1 VEERRLRGRLNRLS
15 GVALGLALV
24 VAMSAC
30 GASGGARTGAGAT
43 TPAQSTPSATGPS
56 AIVGKEA
63 PDFSLVDQ
71 FNRRHELSDYQGKVV
86 LLTFVSSHCKDIC
99 PLTAELLAE
108 TQDLMGGRAQTMQ
121 LVAVNA
127 NYIFRSVAS
136 VAKWSK
142 EHAMMHR
149 WLFLTGSSHQLFSV
163 YSDYGVAPGAA
174 HTIVVFLIDPSGK
187 VEAVIPVAMQNGL
200 EAEAKV
206 LAKAVGKMEAN

>member
-1 VEERRLRGRLNRLS
+1 LRGHRGRS
-15 GVALGLALV
+15 LGLV
-24 VAMSAC
+24 VAVAILAATSAC
-30 GASGGARTGAGAT
+30 GAGSSPGTGAGAT
-43 TPAQSTPSATGPS
+43 TPAQATPSAAGPS
-56 AIVGKEA
+56 AIEGKPA

-71 FNRRHELSDYQGKVV
+71 FNKRHKLSDYRGKVV

-99 PLTAELLAE
+99 PLTAELLAT
-108 TQDLMGGRAQTMQ
+108 TQDLLGSRARSMQ

-174 HTIVVFLIDPSGK
+174 HTIVVFMIDPSGM
-187 VEAVIPVAMQNGL
+187 VQAVIPVAMQNGL
-200 EAEAKV
+200 DAEAKV
-206 LAKAVGKMEAN
+206 LAKAVGQLEAN